1 MFCPDSVA
9 RRGTIRGRSQVSS
22 AAVLSTVEPSL
33 SPAAAPFGRAA
44 MSLSAAAP
52 SLISAAPSLRT
63 AAPPLHPAAP
73 PLSTAAPSLS
83 PAAPPL
89 GLTRTLGAGK
99 YAKNPVGVIGL
110 PDAPR
115 RAWGFLTTENGPP
128 NHSIL
133 R

>member
-89 GLTRTLGAGK
+89 SPAAPPLGLTRTLGAGK

-115 RAWGFLTTENGPP
+115 RAWGFL
-128 NHSIL
+128 
-133 R
+133 